1 MKDEK
6 ENQGMTFFER
16 VFDNLTVSIK
26 NIELRVETFGNDAN
40 SNNPEHHRNIKNEFA
55 FGGRIKDLQ
64 LRTINH
70 LKELK
75 FVQRKNKFEKIQKM
89 VSIDCIEL
97 YFDNQKIQ
105 DISQYRNYLQERR
118 SQFDQLFKL

>member
-40 SNNPEHHRNIKNEFA
+40 SNHPEHHRNLKNEFA